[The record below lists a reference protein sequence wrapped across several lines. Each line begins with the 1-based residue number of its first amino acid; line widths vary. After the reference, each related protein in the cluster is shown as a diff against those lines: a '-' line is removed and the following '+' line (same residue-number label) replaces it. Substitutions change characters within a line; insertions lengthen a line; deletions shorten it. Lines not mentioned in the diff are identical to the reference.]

1 MYLRLQSMSEIFLC
15 TQGLVNYNQ
24 LLKPHCLGMLTRFVL
39 EAYVASS
46 KSRRSAGQPL
56 VISAPYVDNV
66 RLLLGIPPITE
77 DTPRK

>member
-1 MYLRLQSMSEIFLC
+1 
-15 TQGLVNYNQ
+15 
-24 LLKPHCLGMLTRFVL
+24 MLTRFVL